1 MILDNQA
8 LFSDA
13 QAVTADAASTNVIK
27 MKGEVANGTPVEI
40 FIQLMEGFKS
50 AEVSSVAVKVQTS
63 ATENFSSVTD
73 LVSETL
79 SALTAGTRA
88 KIKFLPKGNKGYIRL
103 YYDLTFQTGVSAATA
118 GKVTAGIVE
127 GSPEN
132 H

>member
-1 MILDNQA
+1 MILDNEA
-8 LFSDA
+8 IFSDN
-13 QAVTADAASTNVIK
+13 QAVTIDAASTNIVK
-27 MKGEVANGTPVEI
+27 LEGEVANGTPVEI

-63 ATENFSSVTD
+63 ATEDFSSVTD

-79 SALTAGTRA
+79 SSLDAGARA
-88 KIKFLPKGNKGYIRL
+88 NLKFLPKGNKGYIRL
-103 YYDLTFQTGVSAATA
+103 YYDVTFKSGVSAATA
-118 GKVTAGIVE
+118 GKITAGIVE

>member
-1 MILDNQA
+1 MILDNEA
-8 LFSDA
+8 LFSDK
-13 QAVTADAASTNVIK
+13 QAVTVDAASTNVIK
-27 MKGEVANGTPVEI
+27 LKGEVAYGTPIEI
-40 FIQLMEGFKS
+40 FVQLMEGFKS

-88 KIKFLPKGNKGYIRL
+88 NIKFLPKGNKGYIRL
-103 YYDLTFQTGVSAATA
+103 YYDVTFQTGVSATTA
-118 GKVTAGIVE
+118 GKITAGLVE